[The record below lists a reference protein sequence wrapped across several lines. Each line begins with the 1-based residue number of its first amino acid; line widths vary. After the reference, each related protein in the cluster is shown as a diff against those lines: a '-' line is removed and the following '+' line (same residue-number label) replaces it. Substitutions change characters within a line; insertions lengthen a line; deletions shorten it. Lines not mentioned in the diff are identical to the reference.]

1 MYYEEVCNLPKAIA
15 RTFVI
20 MDYGQRNTINEKCYS
35 CKWISFWG
43 NGYCCSN
50 KYSCF
55 DNIKFKKK

>member
-1 MYYEEVCNLPKAIA
+1 MNNLCL
-15 RTFVI
+15 
-20 MDYGQRNTINEKCYS
+20 MDYGQKNTINEKCYS

-55 DNIKFKKK
+55 NNIKFKKK